1 MTMKLLLL
9 SVLIGGLTACS
20 ALPSQQAPTAPA
32 ATDSEAEPLA
42 DAVAE
47 AAAAAEAEDEVER
60 RAVLYLGTDK
70 VVEMPEKRPPVRV
83 DGKAV
88 SLDFEE
94 APITEVVHAILGDI
108 LELDYV
114 IEHPLEGTL
123 TLHTRTPVARDELLP
138 VLESLLQ
145 ANGIALVRDPNG
157 RFFVSA
163 SGKLRTLLPA
173 FGPPDASGA
182 GYRHVIVPLSYIS
195 AAGMA
200 DILGPVAP
208 EGAFVRVD
216 AARNLLVLAGTR
228 NQVEGWLEIIRTFDI
243 DQLQGM
249 SVGIF
254 PIENAA
260 VAEVGAALG
269 HLLGGDETPGSDLT
283 KLIRIMPL
291 ERLSSI
297 LVVSPRSHYIGQVQ
311 EWIDRLDRDENAA
324 GEPTLHVYE
333 VQNGAAEHL
342 AQLLQNIFGNGGG
355 GSLGGGRRPDSGVA
369 PGLDEMST
377 GSTDAGGAG
386 GAGRR
391 NTGGGGTA
399 SFNLGDNVRVVADD
413 YNNALLVYAPA
424 TEYRKIESAL
434 RRLDVVAKQVL
445 IEASIIE
452 VNLVDDLEY
461 GVEWFLENSLSDGRT
476 GSAFLNLGTG
486 SSIGPRVPGF
496 SYSIADSAGVIEG
509 VVNAL
514 AERSMINV
522 ISTPSVMVL
531 DNHTASIQVG
541 DQQPIQSAITITD
554 GGNTQSSIE
563 YRDTGVQLEVTPSV
577 NAGGLVTMDILQSV
591 TDVGPVDTATN
602 QRSFLER
609 NVSSRVA
616 VRNGESVVL
625 GGLIRDN
632 QSTGN
637 SGLPVLSQ
645 LPVLGAL
652 FGRTTNSSNRTEL
665 LVFITPRVLRNQQD
679 LRDISGEMRARMKGI
694 TRFNDLPGIRL
705 EATTEE

>member
-1 MTMKLLLL
+1 MKLLLITL
-9 SVLIGGLTACS
+9 LLGSLAACS
-20 ALPSQQAPTAPA
+20 SMPSQQPDSTGAEPGASAGAGEVAAADTAPEEAPA
-32 ATDSEAEPLA
+32 ADELPAGP
-42 DAVAE
+42 AV
-47 AAAAAEAEDEVER
+47 
-60 RAVLYLGTDK
+60 YLGNDR
-70 VVEMPEKRPPVRV
+70 VVAMPDKRPSVRV
-83 DGKAV
+83 DGAAV

-94 APITEVVHAILGDI
+94 APVTEVVHAILGDI
-108 LELDYV
+108 LGLDYV
-114 IEHPLEGTL
+114 IEHPLEGKL

-138 VLESLLQ
+138 ILESLLQ
-145 ANGIALVRDPNG
+145 ANGIALVRDPND

-163 SGKLRTLLPA
+163 SGKLRTLLPT

-200 DILGPVAP
+200 DILSPVAP
-208 EGAFVRVD
+208 DNALVRVD

-228 NQVEGWLEIIRTFDI
+228 NQVEGWLEIVRTFDI

-254 PIENAA
+254 PIENSA
-260 VAEVGAALG
+260 VAEVGAALQ
-269 HLLGGDETPGSDLT
+269 HLLGEGEAAGGELT
-283 KLIRIMPL
+283 GLVRIMPL
-291 ERLSSI
+291 ERLNSI
-297 LVVSPRSHYIGQVQ
+297 LVVSPRAHYIEKVH
-311 EWIDRLDRDENAA
+311 EWIERLDRDQNAT
-324 GEPTLHVYE
+324 GEPTLHVYD

-342 AQLLQNIFGNGGG
+342 AQLLQSIFGGG
-355 GSLGGGRRPDSGVA
+355 GAGNSAGGRLDSGVA
-369 PGLDEMST
+369 PGLEEMTT
-377 GSTDAGGAG
+377 GSADTAGGAG
-386 GAGRR
+386 GNRSKR
-391 NTGGGGTA
+391 STGGAA
-399 SFNLGDNVRVVADD
+399 SFNLGDNIRVVADN
-413 YNNALLVYAPA
+413 YNNSLLVYAPA
-424 TEYRKIESAL
+424 KEYQKVEAAL

-452 VNLVDDLEY
+452 VNLVDDLQY

-476 GSAFLNLGTG
+476 GSALLNLGTD
-486 SSIGPRVPGF
+486 SALGPRVPGF
-496 SYSIADSAGVIEG
+496 SYSLADRAGVIEG

-522 ISTPSVMVL
+522 ISSPSVLVL

-563 YRDTGVQLEVTPSV
+563 FRDTGVKLEVTPSV

-591 TDVGPVDTATN
+591 TDVGPVDTATS

-637 SGLPVLSQ
+637 SGLPVLSRI
-645 LPVLGAL
+645 PVLGAL
-652 FGRTTNSSNRTEL
+652 FGRTSNSSNRTEL

-679 LRDISGEMRARMKGI
+679 LREISGEMRARMKGI
-694 TRFNDLPGIRL
+694 TRFDDVPGIRL
-705 EATTEE
+705 KATEE